1 VEGKMKIIEW
11 GEVGENAVSVIVPVY
26 NRFERLVETVLSVI
40 NQDYG
45 LIEIIII
52 DDGSTEPGLKNIICN
67 EVVSLVENRLNT
79 SLKYIELETN
89 RGACFARNVGIRKSS
104 GKYIQFLDSDDW
116 LHEQKFS
123 IQIKDIET
131 NKVMISV
138 SDFSIVDEFGNLLR
152 KEKNNGSLIIKS
164 ILSRSIFTASPLVRS
179 SAIKNIVSW
188 SENLP
193 RLQDVDFWARV
204 IFLYQKW
211 SYVDLPLCYYV
222 NHADIRISSGYTR
235 RNLMKIVRAKN
246 LINPSYL
253 INVLKNNGIFRLI
266 FPVAA
271 SIYLFLSHLWGSVK

>member
-1 VEGKMKIIEW
+1 MKIIEW
-11 GEVGENAVSVIVPVY
+11 GKVGENAVSVIVPVY
-26 NRFERLVETVLSVI
+26 NRFERLVETVLSVL

-52 DDGSTEPGLKNIICN
+52 DDGSTDRGLKNIIFN
-67 EVVSLVENRLNT
+67 EVVSLVESRLNT
-79 SLKYIELETN
+79 SLKYIELERN
-89 RGACFARNVGIRKSS
+89 RGACFARNVGIRESS
-104 GKYIQFLDSDDW
+104 GKYLQFLDSDDW

-123 IQIKDIET
+123 IQIKDMEA

-138 SDFSIVDEFGNLLR
+138 SDFSIVDEFGNILR
-152 KEKNNGSLIIKS
+152 REKNNGSLIIKS

-179 SAIKNIVSW
+179 SAIKDIVSW

-211 SYVDLPLCYYV
+211 SYVELSLCYYV
-222 NHADIRISSGYTR
+222 NHTDIRISSSYTR
-235 RNLMKIVRAKN
+235 KNLMKLVRANN
-246 LINPSYL
+246 LISPGYL
-253 INVLKNNGIFRLI
+253 LNVLKNNGIARLV